1 MSNGQRPQQ
10 PPHPQPQQPPHPQ
23 PQQPPAQPTPER
35 KKHVP
40 FPERVEPDAPWP
52 RK

>member
-10 PPHPQPQQPPHPQ
+10 PPRPQ

-35 KKHVP
+35 KHVP
-40 FPERVEPDAPWP
+40 VPERVAPDTPWP